1 MLVTLRDQRVINKI
15 NIQGMV
21 FQPEGDNEVYLGTL
35 PWIQAGGE
43 DRS

>member
-1 MLVTLRDQRVINKI
+1 MFPTFCTFLNEVLN
-15 NIQGMV
+15 
-21 FQPEGDNEVYLGTL
+21 PEGDNEVYLGTL